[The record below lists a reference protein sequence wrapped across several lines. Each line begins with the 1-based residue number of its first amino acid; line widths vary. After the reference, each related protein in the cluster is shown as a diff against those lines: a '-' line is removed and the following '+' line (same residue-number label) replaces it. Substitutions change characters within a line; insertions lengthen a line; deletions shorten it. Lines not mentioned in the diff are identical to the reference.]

1 MDETQFLQL
10 IEQHQQIIHKICWL
24 YRDSPE
30 DREDLFQEIV
40 CQLWKSAPSFEGR
53 SRFSSW
59 LYRIAINTALT
70 AFRRKQPDLR
80 YPSVLPDMP
89 AGIPDDNEQME
100 RLRIAIRQLN
110 DTDKAIITLYLEEL
124 SYQEIAAITGMTEN
138 NVGVKINRIK
148 NKLHQLL
155 QQKK

>member
-10 IEQHQQIIHKICWL
+10 IDQHQQIIHKICWL

-40 CQLWKSAPSFEGR
+40 GQLWRSAPSFEGR
-53 SRFSSW
+53 SQFSSW

-70 AFRRKQPDLR
+70 IFRKKQPDVR
-80 YPSVLPDMP
+80 YPSVLPDIP
-89 AGIPDDNEQME
+89 AGMPDDNEQME

-110 DTDKAIITLYLEEL
+110 DSDKAIIALYLEEL
-124 SYQEIAAITGMTEN
+124 TYQEIAAITGITEN

-148 NKLHQLL
+148 NRLQQLL
-155 QQKK
+155 QVKK

>member
-10 IEQHQQIIHKICWL
+10 IDQHQQIIHKICWL

-40 CQLWKSAPSFEGR
+40 GQLWRSVPSFEGK
-53 SRFSSW
+53 SQFSSW

-70 AFRRKQPDLR
+70 AFRKKRPDVR
-80 YPSVLPDMP
+80 YPSVLPDIP
-89 AGIPDDNEQME
+89 AGMPDDNEQME

-110 DTDKAIITLYLEEL
+110 DSDKAIIALYLEEL
-124 SYQEIAAITGMTEN
+124 TYQEIAAITGITEN

-148 NKLHQLL
+148 NRLQQLL
-155 QQKK
+155 QVKK

>member
-10 IEQHQQIIHKICWL
+10 IDQHQQIIHKICWL
-24 YRDSPE
+24 YRDSLE

-40 CQLWKSAPSFEGR
+40 GQLWRSAPSFEGK
-53 SRFSSW
+53 SQFSSW

-70 AFRRKQPDLR
+70 IFRKKQPDVR
-80 YPSVLPDMP
+80 YSSVLPDIP

-110 DTDKAIITLYLEEL
+110 DTDKAIIALYLEEL
-124 SYQEIAAITGMTEN
+124 SYQEIAAITGITEN

-148 NKLHQLL
+148 NKLQQLL
-155 QQKK
+155 QVKK

>member
-10 IEQHQQIIHKICWL
+10 IDQHQQIIHKICWL

-40 CQLWKSAPSFEGR
+40 FQLWKSASSFGGK
-53 SRFSSW
+53 SQFSSW

-70 AFRRKQPDLR
+70 AFRKKQPDVR
-80 YPSVLPDMP
+80 YPSVFPDIP
-89 AGIPDDNEQME
+89 ATSPDDNEQME

-110 DTDKAIITLYLEEL
+110 DADKAIIALYLEEL
-124 SYQEIAAITGMTEN
+124 SYQEIAAITGITEN

-148 NKLHQLL
+148 NKLQQLL
-155 QQKK
+155 QLNK

>member
-10 IEQHQQIIHKICWL
+10 IDQHQQIIHKICWL

-40 CQLWKSAPSFEGR
+40 GQLWKSASSFEGK

-59 LYRIAINTALT
+59 LYRIAINTAMT
-70 AFRRKQPDLR
+70 IFRKKQPDVR
-80 YPSVLPDMP
+80 YSSVLPDMP
-89 AGIPDDNEQME
+89 ANMPDDNEQME
-100 RLRIAIRQLN
+100 LLRIAIRQLN
-110 DTDKAIITLYLEEL
+110 DTDKAIIALYLEEL
-124 SYQEIAAITGMTEN
+124 SYQEIATITGITEN

-148 NKLHQLL
+148 NKLQQLL
-155 QQKK
+155 QIKK